1 MSHTDEVK
9 TKLLPCGS
17 ESSGSSGSELSGSGS
32 GSSGLPGSSAPVA
45 STAVAAAAEKPWLGP
60 QDLYLFNE
68 GSHLRL
74 YEKFGAHPTSRGG
87 VSGYH
92 FAVWAPNADYV
103 SVVGDFNAWDRGRH
117 PLERVGSSGVW
128 AGFVPGVR
136 MGQCYKYHIASPGGY
151 AAERTDPFAF
161 TCEVPP
167 KTAAVT
173 WDLSY
178 EWGDSEWM
186 AVRKERNAHD
196 KPVSIYEVHLGSW
209 MRQADPPYH
218 SLNYRELGVKLAA
231 YCRDMGFTHVELLP
245 VTEHPF
251 FASWGYQTTGY
262 FAATSRYGTPQD
274 LMAMIDTLH
283 QHGIG
288 VILDWVP
295 SHFAT
300 DAWALA
306 WFDGTALYEHAD
318 RRQGF
323 HPDWGSYVFNYGRHE
338 VRSFLLSSAM
348 FWLDKYH
355 VDGLRV
361 DAVASMLYLDYSRK
375 PGEWVPNQYGGKE
388 NIEAIS
394 FLRRFNEEVYR
405 HYPDVQTYAEESTA
419 WAMVSRPT
427 YVGGLGF
434 GFKWDMGWMHD
445 TLQYFRYD
453 PIYRKYHQN
462 DLTFRMLY
470 AYNENFVLPLSHDEV
485 VHGKG
490 PLWDK
495 MAGDEWQKFAGL
507 RLLFAY
513 QWAMTGK
520 KLLFMGGEF
529 AQRQEWRHDQSLD
542 WHLLQYAPHRGVQSL
557 VRDLNRLYTT
567 EPALHQ
573 LDNQPGGFEWI
584 DCTDANNSVISFLR
598 KGRTDEVILAVMNF
612 TPVPRLGYRVGV
624 PGAGFWT
631 EVLNTDA
638 ACYGGSN
645 VGNSGGVY
653 AEFVPMHNQK
663 FSLQLNLPPLGAVF
677 FKGRL

>member
-1 MSHTDEVK
+1 MSQIEK
-9 TKLLPCGS
+9 TKFPPFGAD
-17 ESSGSSGSELSGSGS
+17 
-32 GSSGLPGSSAPVA
+32 PRPVSAPVSATA
-45 STAVAAAAEKPWLGP
+45 SDYGWFGP

-74 YEKFGAHPTSRGG
+74 YEKLGAHPRVVDG
-87 VSGYH
+87 VPGYQ

-103 SVVGDFNAWDRGRH
+103 SVVGDFNGWNRGANRLH
-117 PLERVGSSGVW
+117 PIGSSGIW
-128 AGFVPGVR
+128 SGFIPHAKQGL
-136 MGQCYKYHIASPGGY
+136 CYKYHIAAPGGY
-151 AAERTDPFAF
+151 SAEKTDPFAF
-161 TCEVPP
+161 TCEIPP
-167 KTAAVT
+167 KTASVT
-173 WDLSY
+173 WDLTY
-178 EWGDSEWM
+178 QWNDAEWM
-186 AVRKERNAHD
+186 AQRKTKIAHD

-209 MRQADPPYH
+209 MREADPPYH
-218 SLNYRELGVKLAA
+218 SLSYRDIAPKLAT
-231 YCRDMGFTHVELLP
+231 YCKEMGFTHVEFLP
-245 VTEHPF
+245 LTEHPF
-251 FASWGYQTTGY
+251 FASWGYQVTGY

-274 LMAMIDTLH
+274 LMFLIDTLH

-300 DAWALA
+300 DDWALA
-306 WFDGTALYEHAD
+306 HFDGTCLYEHAD
-318 RRQGF
+318 ARQGY

-355 VDGLRV
+355 IDGLRV

-388 NIEAIS
+388 NIEAIA

-405 HYPDVQTYAEESTA
+405 HYPDVQTFAEESTA
-419 WAMVSRPT
+419 WSMVSRPT

-434 GFKWDMGWMHD
+434 GYKWDMGWMHD
-445 TLQYFRYD
+445 TLKYCMKD

-470 AYNENFVLPLSHDEV
+470 AYNESFVLPLSHDEV

-495 MAGDEWQKFAGL
+495 MAGDEWQKYAGL

-513 QWAMTGK
+513 QWGMTGK
-520 KLLFMGGEF
+520 KLLFMGGEI
-529 AQRQEWRHDQSLD
+529 AQRQEWRHDQSID
-542 WHLLQYAPHRGVQSL
+542 WHLLKYPPHKGVQQL
-557 VRDLNRLYTT
+557 VRDLNRLYTA
-567 EPALHQ
+567 EPAMYE

-584 DCTDANNSVISFLR
+584 DCNDAANSVLSFYR
-598 KGRTDEVILAVMNF
+598 KGKGDDVIVCVYNF
-612 TPVPRLGYRVGV
+612 TPVPRLGYRVGL
-624 PGAGFWT
+624 PGPGSWS
-631 EVLNTDA
+631 EVLNTDSSI
-638 ACYGGSN
+638 YGGSN
-645 VGNSGGVY
+645 VGNSGGVF

-663 FSLQLNLPPLGAVF
+663 YSAPLNLPPLGAVF
-677 FKGRL
+677 FKGKL

>member
-1 MSHTDEVK
+1 MSHSSK
-9 TKLLPCGS
+9 PKAKFLPFGS
-17 ESSGSSGSELSGSGS
+17 DSS
-32 GSSGLPGSSAPVA
+32 PPQSAA
-45 STAVAAAAEKPWLGP
+45 DKPWFGP

-74 YEKFGAHPTSRGG
+74 HEKFGAHPTTSGG
-87 VSGYH
+87 VPGFH

-103 SVVGDFNAWDRGRH
+103 SVVGDFNEWERGRNK
-117 PLERVGSSGVW
+117 LQMVGSSGVW
-128 AGFVPGVR
+128 AGFIPGIKS
-136 MGQCYKYHIASPGGY
+136 GICYKYHIASPGGFT
-151 AAERTDPFAF
+151 AEKTDPFAV
-161 TCEVPP
+161 TCEVSP
-167 KTAAVT
+167 KSAAVT
-173 WDLSY
+173 WDMAY
-178 EWGDSEWM
+178 TWNDTEWM
-186 AVRKERNAHD
+186 KQRKEKIAHD

-218 SLNYRELGVKLAA
+218 SLNYRELGPKLAA
-231 YCRDMGFTHVELLP
+231 YCKEMGFTHVELLP
-245 VTEHPF
+245 ITEHPF
-251 FASWGYQTTGY
+251 FASWGYQATGY

-274 LMAMIDTLH
+274 LMSMIDTLH
-283 QHGIG
+283 QNGIG
-288 VILDWVP
+288 IILDWVP

-300 DAWALA
+300 DAFSLGV
-306 WFDGTALYEHAD
+306 FDGTHLYEHSD
-318 RRQGF
+318 TRQGF

-338 VRSFLLSSAM
+338 VRSFLLSSAL

-355 VDGLRV
+355 IDGLRV

-375 PGEWVPNQYGGKE
+375 EGDWIPNQYGGKE
-388 NIEAIS
+388 NIDAIS

-405 HYPDVQTYAEESTA
+405 HFPDVQTFAEESTA

-434 GFKWDMGWMHD
+434 GYKWDMGWMHD
-445 TLQYFRYD
+445 TLRYFQYD
-453 PIYRKYHQN
+453 PIHRKYHQN

-513 QWAMTGK
+513 QWGMTGK
-520 KLLFMGGEF
+520 KLLFMGGEI
-529 AQRQEWRHDQSLD
+529 AQRQEWRHDQSID
-542 WHLLQYAPHRGVQSL
+542 WHLLKWAPHKGVQAL
-557 VRDLNRLYTT
+557 VRDLNHLYAA
-567 EPALHQ
+567 EPAMHQ
-573 LDNQPGGFEWI
+573 LDNHPGGFEWI
-584 DCTDANNSVISFLR
+584 DCTDANNSVISFIR
-598 KGRTDEVILAVMNF
+598 KGKSEDVILVVLNL
-612 TPVPRLGYRVGV
+612 TPVPRPGYRVGV

-638 ACYGGSN
+638 GVYGGSN

-653 AEFVPMHNQK
+653 AEFVPMHNQRY
-663 FSLQLNLPPLGAVF
+663 SVLLNLPPMGAVF
-677 FKGRL
+677 FKGKV